1 MFAGSLY
8 KIKSLEVSPEKSTA
22 KSIIILNPGHEI
34 FKGHFP
40 GNPVLPG
47 VCMIQIIKEL
57 VAEISGKTLMLVTGN
72 TIKFQNPVVPE
83 ANKEITADFKL
94 KQSEGIISVNA
105 QISSA
110 NIVYSSFKGEFR
122 VKT

>member
-8 KIKSLEVSPEKSTA
+8 KLKSLEVSPEKSNA
-22 KSIIILNPGHEI
+22 KSIIILNPCHEI

-40 GNPVLPG
+40 GNTVLPG

-83 ANKEITADFKL
+83 ANKEITADFKI
-94 KQSEGIISVNA
+94 KHSEGIISVNA
-105 QISSA
+105 QISSP